1 MPISTN
7 EQRESWTNSSP
18 HAGYA
23 NNQLSDDEMYDAL
36 AKHNLLWRHVI
47 THYHTEQ
54 NCPIA
59 VVGYNSISLA
69 IELSQWGYPVT
80 YLTDTL
86 AGVQKAKRD
95 CDIQAGF
102 LKEFFWF
109 NFTKNCPR
117 VRVVVFVG
125 VIDTMRDEEQI
136 FGFLDIALRRSNE
149 VVCSVSNNRDWKSL
163 LESRYDVEG
172 LVYPD
177 NSTVLLRIYER
188 NVTQSG
194 KEMEER
200 GKAFAQAKEATVL
213 LQK

>member
-1 MPISTN
+1 
-7 EQRESWTNSSP
+7 
-18 HAGYA
+18 
-23 NNQLSDDEMYDAL
+23 
-36 AKHNLLWRHVI
+36 
-47 THYHTEQ
+47 
-54 NCPIA
+54 
-59 VVGYNSISLA
+59 
-69 IELSQWGYPVT
+69 
-80 YLTDTL
+80 
-86 AGVQKAKRD
+86 
-95 CDIQAGF
+95 
-102 LKEFFWF
+102 
-109 NFTKNCPR
+109 
-117 VRVVVFVG
+117 
-125 VIDTMRDEEQI
+125 MRDEEQI